1 MPKSSAPEGMVGH
14 CNEDSEK
21 MVYLR
26 VTSFK
31 EVGLFYIFFSISLQ
45 EAGRTK
51 VSKRSSS

>member
-31 EVGLFYIFFSISLQ
+31 EVGLLYIFFSISLQ